1 MSKVIV
7 ASLMMSLLVIGSVG
21 MAAAQVSVVLA
32 GLAAVV
38 VLRIETLRMISP
50 RGSRIPREI

>member
-1 MSKVIV
+1 
-7 ASLMMSLLVIGSVG
+7 MMSLLVIGSVG